1 MKAVV
6 VDVIAVVVVVWP
18 VGVGLAVVVN
28 VAEVWLVGVWL
39 VVVVTVDGVKLF
51 VGIVVCAVVVV
62 FLPGL
67 QLFQDGEGG
76 PMRTRQTLCVR
87 S

>member
-6 VDVIAVVVVVWP
+6 VDVIVVVWP
-18 VGVGLAVVVN
+18 VGVGLEVVVK
-28 VAEVWLVGVWL
+28 VEDVWLVGGL
-39 VVVVTVDGVKLF
+39 VVVVTVDSVKLL
-51 VGIVVCAVVVV
+51 VGKVVCVVVV
-62 FLPGL
+62 VLLSGL

>member
-6 VDVIAVVVVVWP
+6 VDVIAE
-18 VGVGLAVVVN
+18 VVVN
-28 VAEVWLVGVWL
+28 VADVWLVGVWL
-39 VVVVTVDGVKLF
+39 VVVVTVDGVKLL

-62 FLPGL
+62 LLPGL

>member
-18 VGVGLAVVVN
+18 VGVD
-28 VAEVWLVGVWL
+28 VWLVGVWL
-39 VVVVTVDGVKLF
+39 VVVVTVDGVKLL
-51 VGIVVCAVVVV
+51 VGKVVCAVVVL
-62 FLPGL
+62 LPGL

-76 PMRTRQTLCVR
+76 PIRTRQTL
-87 S
+87 

>member
-18 VGVGLAVVVN
+18 VGVD
-28 VAEVWLVGVWL
+28 VWLVGVWL
-39 VVVVTVDGVKLF
+39 VVVVTVDGVKLL

-62 FLPGL
+62 LLPGL
-67 QLFQDGEGG
+67 QLFQDGKGG